1 MVYTVSKT
9 VTGVMSIHIVAW
21 DFIRLVC
28 VKVQADRIAQLRQ
41 LAREQVDLEKRK
53 MALLSKLQSEVQK
66 SSGN

>member
-1 MVYTVSKT
+1 MVYTVFKT
-9 VTGVMSIHIVAW
+9 GTGVVWIHIVAW
-21 DFIRLVC
+21 DFMRRVC

-66 SSGN
+66 

>member
-1 MVYTVSKT
+1 MLDPDPYPDGSR
-9 VTGVMSIHIVAW
+9 

-66 SSGN
+66 